1 MELKDILII
10 SLAIGGW
17 GWGIIQFFVN
27 RKNQKK
33 DKAIEKRFD
42 VYSAFMN
49 KVDEMSAA
57 TRNDPQMMVGIT
69 NDAISRIINGD
80 ELEGNRALT
89 ELNIKLMEQAK
100 NGVKSAMIIN
110 QEFNKVQL
118 VCSPKLLPKIDE
130 YKALFNDYM
139 DEIQVILNNLSGN
152 TDISKTAQA
161 FQSIG
166 QDERTKRFG
175 ELHEEVKKQMRE
187 EIGFYNK

>member
-118 VCSPKLLPKIDE
+118 VCSPKLLPRIDE

-166 QDERTKRFG
+166 QDKRTKRFG

>member
-1 MELKDILII
+1 VELKDILII

-49 KVDEMSAA
+49 KVDEMSAN
-57 TRNDPQMMVGIT
+57 TRNDPQMIIGIT
-69 NDAISRIINGD
+69 NSTFSRIINGD
-80 ELEGNRALT
+80 EEEGNLALI
-89 ELNIKLMEQAK
+89 EMNVKLMELAK
-100 NGVKSAMIIN
+100 NGVKSTMIIN

-118 VCSPKLLPKIDE
+118 VCSSKLLPKIDE

-139 DEIQVILNNLSGN
+139 DEIQNILDSLSGN
-152 TDISKTAQA
+152 TDINKTAQA
-161 FQSIG
+161 FQRIG
-166 QDERTKRFG
+166 QTERTKRFG

>member
-57 TRNDPQMMVGIT
+57 IRNDPQMMVGIT

>member
-1 MELKDILII
+1 
-10 SLAIGGW
+10 
-17 GWGIIQFFVN
+17 
-27 RKNQKK
+27 
-33 DKAIEKRFD
+33 
-42 VYSAFMN
+42 
-49 KVDEMSAA
+49 MSAN

-152 TDISKTAQA
+152 SDINKTAQA

-175 ELHEEVKKQMRE
+175 VLHEEVKKQMRE

>member
-1 MELKDILII
+1 
-10 SLAIGGW
+10 
-17 GWGIIQFFVN
+17 
-27 RKNQKK
+27 
-33 DKAIEKRFD
+33 
-42 VYSAFMN
+42 
-49 KVDEMSAA
+49 MSAA